1 MDSYKSFAALSNF
14 VRRTTTSNFS
24 LLTSHCIYKA
34 GLIPMRH
41 RIFWNMV
48 TGELVT
54 GINY

>member
-1 MDSYKSFAALSNF
+1 MDSYKNFAALSNF